1 MKKNISITLNMTDI
15 GRHGTPNSDNV
26 EVNSA
31 ISLEESSTDPYTK
44 PVIWVYSTDPS
55 VITGNDAG
63 GYPLDQVALMKQ
75 HFHPVSHQMVTESAS
90 LAQQVTG
97 AIVCVPHGA
106 MFHKQLKIMPNLK
119 AVSVYGKGV
128 DFIQM
133 EQLTKRGIQVMV
145 DVGVSADSV
154 ADFALTFILSSAWNL
169 VCGKNDPNK
178 S

>member
-1 MKKNISITLNMTDI
+1 MTDI
-15 GRHGTPNSDNV
+15 GRHVTPKSDNV
-26 EVNSA
+26 EAKSA
-31 ISLEESSTDPYTK
+31 IGLEGSSTDPYSK
-44 PVIWVYSTDPS
+44 PFIWVYSTDPS

-97 AIVCVPHGA
+97 AIVCVPHGS
-106 MFHKQLKIMPNLK
+106 MFHKQLKHMPNLK

-133 EQLTKRGIQVMV
+133 EQLTKLGIRVMV
-145 DVGVSADSV
+145 DVGVSAESV
-154 ADFALTFILSSAWNL
+154 ADFAVTLILNSARNL
-169 VCGKNDPNK
+169 IIGKIP
-178 S
+178 